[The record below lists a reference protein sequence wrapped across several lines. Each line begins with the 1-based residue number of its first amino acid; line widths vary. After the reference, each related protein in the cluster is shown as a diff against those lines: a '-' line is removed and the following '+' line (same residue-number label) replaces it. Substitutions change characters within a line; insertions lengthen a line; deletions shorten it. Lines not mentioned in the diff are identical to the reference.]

1 MKRHLVFSI
10 AAIAA
15 AVTVGAVATSDSA
28 RADSVAEFYKG
39 KTVSVIVGASPG
51 GGYDGYSRLLA
62 RHMGRHIPGNP
73 KVIVKNMPGAGG
85 IVAANYL
92 YTSAPKDGTVFGT
105 FPRGVP
111 MIPLLAEDD
120 GIEFKAPLFNW
131 VGSLNNEVSVC
142 VTWHKSK
149 VKEWTD
155 LRETELVLGAA
166 GQGTSDT
173 MFPAVLSKI
182 LGTKL
187 KIISAYPGSSELL
200 LAIERG
206 EVDGRCGWSW
216 SSIKS
221 RKADWVRDGKINIL
235 MQMALQKHQDL
246 PDVPLVMDLAET
258 EDQRRVL
265 KLIFARQSMGRPFAA
280 PPEIPEDRVRALRA
294 AFQAMVKDPAF
305 LADAKKVKLEVDP
318 VAGEA
323 VNELMRS
330 VYDTPGKLVTKAR
343 EAVKG

>member
-39 KTVSVIVGASPG
+39 KTVNVIVGASPG

-73 KVIVKNMPGAGG
+73 NVIVKNMPGAGG

-235 MQMALQKHQDL
+235 MQMALQKHPDL
-246 PDVPLVMDLAET
+246 PNVPLVMDLAET